1 MNSYDILTN
10 SPTGGLDT
18 RIQKASSCDEAL
30 RDATYGPHSDL
41 RTQILAAHGPLES
54 TGFAYYFISTLLEPM
69 KSARNYY
76 GREGELP
83 EQHIVADLT
92 RDCVRFMRWIE
103 SNIDLDQLFDQ
114 GVLGYDIQADL
125 LPALD
130 RAKISFIGLSFDERQ
145 CRAIAHEL
153 GWPVK
158 RQDQA

>member
-18 RIQKASSCDEAL
+18 RIQKASSYDEAL

-54 TGFAYYFISTLLEPM
+54 TGFAYYFISALLGPVRG
-69 KSARNYY
+69 ARIYY
-76 GREGELP
+76 GRGGELP

-103 SNIDLDQLFDQ
+103 RHIDLDRLFDD
-114 GVLGYDIQADL
+114 GVVGYEIEAHL
-125 LPALD
+125 VAAIH
-130 RAKISFIGLSFDERQ
+130 RAKIPLIGLSFDERQ
-145 CRAIAHEL
+145 CLAIAREMR
-153 GWPVK
+153 WPVK
-158 RQDQA
+158 LAS